1 MSSVPL
7 AVTLAYTAFMAVL
20 VPVYLYRYGWTNFL
34 YFCDIALL
42 LTLAGLWLDWPL
54 LISMSAVGI
63 LVPQLFWA
71 LDYVANL
78 FGLPVSGMTD
88 YMFEK
93 QRSVFLRGLSLF
105 HGWLPF
111 LLLYLVWCMGYDSR
125 ALLAWTVLSFVVLPI
140 CYFLMPPSQPDPG
153 LTPVNIN
160 MVHGFSDRAPQTM
173 MPPLA
178 WFFTLLIGLPFLVYW
193 PTHLFLKA
201 VMPQAAGG

>member
-7 AVTLAYTAFMAVL
+7 AVTLTYTAFMAVL
-20 VPVYLYRYGWTNFL
+20 VPIYLYRYGWTNFL

-54 LISMSAVGI
+54 LISMSAVGL

-125 ALLAWTVLSFVVLPI
+125 GFLAWTVLSFVVLPI

-153 LTPVNIN
+153 MTPVNIN
-160 MVHGFSDRAPQTM
+160 MVHGFSDRTPQTM

-178 WFFTLLIGLPFLVYW
+178 WFFTLLIGLPVRVYW

-201 VMPQAAGG
+201 IMPQAAG